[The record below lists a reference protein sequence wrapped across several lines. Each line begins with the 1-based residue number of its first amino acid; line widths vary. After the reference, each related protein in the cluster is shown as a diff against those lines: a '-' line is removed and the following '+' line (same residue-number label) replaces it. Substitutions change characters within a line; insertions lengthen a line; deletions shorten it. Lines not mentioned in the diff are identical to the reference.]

1 MTKPTKSKAGPV
13 VRFSVS
19 LVPEVATKLE
29 TYCRKRGCPKSWAI
43 EKLIT
48 RYLVKLP

>member
-13 VRFSVS
+13 VRFSVC
-19 LVPEVATKLE
+19 LVPEVAAKLE
-29 TYCRKRGCPKSWAI
+29 AYCQKRGCPKSWAI

-48 RYLVKLP
+48 RYLEKMP

>member
-1 MTKPTKSKAGPV
+1 MSKPTRSKAGPV

-19 LVPEVATKLE
+19 LAPDVAAKLAA
-29 TYCRKRGCPKSWAI
+29 YCEKRGCPKTWVI

-48 RYLVKLP
+48 RYLEKLP

>member
-19 LVPEVATKLE
+19 LVPEVAAKLDA
-29 TYCRKRGCPKSWAI
+29 YCQKRGCPKSWAI

-48 RYLVKLP
+48 RYLEKMP

>member
-19 LVPEVATKLE
+19 LVPEVAAKLAA
-29 TYCRKRGCPKSWAI
+29 YCRKRGCAKSWAV

-48 RYLVKLP
+48 RYLEKLP